1 MDSGQIAQY
10 EEQAPAYPPDPPTH
24 EEEFEPCLLFFYGT
38 LMDPAVLMS
47 VAMLE
52 KLPELEDAWV
62 EGLEMKM
69 WNDLY
74 PTLIPDDSA
83 GTRISSKVLRAT
95 SMNQCMR
102 LQLYEISAYEVC
114 NCLVHLGEKE
124 PVSALTFK
132 WSGDSKSDELMD
144 FVFDL
149 AYWQEHHKSSMF

>member
-69 WNDLY
+69 
-74 PTLIPDDSA
+74 
-83 GTRISSKVLRAT
+83 
-95 SMNQCMR
+95 
-102 LQLYEISAYEVC
+102 
-114 NCLVHLGEKE
+114 
-124 PVSALTFK
+124 
-132 WSGDSKSDELMD
+132 
-144 FVFDL
+144 
-149 AYWQEHHKSSMF
+149 